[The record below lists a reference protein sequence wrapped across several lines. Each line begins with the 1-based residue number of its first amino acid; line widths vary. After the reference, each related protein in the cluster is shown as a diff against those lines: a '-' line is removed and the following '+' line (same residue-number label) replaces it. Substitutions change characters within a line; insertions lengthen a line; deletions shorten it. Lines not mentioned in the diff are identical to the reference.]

1 MLKKFS
7 SMSKEEPQRTCISCR
22 QSTGKS
28 RLLRYVLAP
37 DGALVPDIA
46 NKLPGRGV
54 YTCVSMACAAKAAER
69 NLFSKSFRQAVGPI
83 DPDKLHG
90 DILRNMEERIS
101 SYIALANKAG
111 KVVSGSEM
119 VMENLRR
126 KTSPGKLVLLAHDIS
141 EDIGLKI
148 RHLAALSEVTC
159 YVFSDKNRLGELLG
173 KGLRSV
179 VVVQGEGFVGSLKK
193 EIDRYRNFLGGRDAH
208 YEQNPCT

>member
-1 MLKKFS
+1 
-7 SMSKEEPQRTCISCR
+7 MSREEPQRTCISCR

-37 DGALVPDIA
+37 DATIVPDIA
-46 NKLPGRGV
+46 SKLPGRGV

-69 NLFSKSFRQAVGPI
+69 NLFSKAFRQAIAPTE
-83 DPDKLHG
+83 PDKLNA
-90 DILRNMEERIS
+90 DILRCMEERIS

-111 KVVSGSEM
+111 KIVSGSDM

-126 KTSPGKLVLLAHDIS
+126 KSSSGKLVLLAHDIS

-148 RHLAALSEVTC
+148 KHLAALSEVTC
-159 YVFSDKNRLGELLG
+159 YVFSDKNRFGELLG
-173 KGLRSV
+173 KGLRSA

-193 EIDRYRNFLGGRDAH
+193 EIERYRNFLGGRDAH

>member
-1 MLKKFS
+1 
-7 SMSKEEPQRTCISCR
+7 MSREEPQRTCISCR
-22 QSTGKS
+22 LSKGKS

-37 DGALVPDIA
+37 DARLVPDIA

-54 YTCVSMACAAKAAER
+54 YTCVSMACAARAAEK
-69 NLFSKSFRQAVGPI
+69 NLFSKAFRQTIAPT
-83 DPDKLHG
+83 DPDKLYA
-90 DILRNMEERIS
+90 DILRSMEERIC

-148 RHLAALSEVTC
+148 RHLAALSEVAC
-159 YVFSDKNRLGELLG
+159 YVFSDKVRLGELLG
-173 KGLRSV
+173 KGLRSA
-179 VVVQGEGFVGSLKK
+179 VVVQGEGFVGSLKR
-193 EIDRYRNFLGGRDAH
+193 EIERYRNF
-208 YEQNPCT
+208 